1 MSADHTWLGNRMPCP
16 SRDRGTFWMPRRVP
30 EETAAYTAWAGCLQA
45 PSALRHPVAGGMCLS
60 LLLQH
65 LLYLPC
71 PIKTGQSMCVA
82 SISAK
87 SLSSSPNQICPSS
100 MDPSAG
106 PLAMSRYAMALLM
119 PKSSPAVALRLGA
132 ICVVVAK
139 LLEEVALSAKAVRSS
154 RGHRHTFAC
163 SLLAHSVLALPNMSS
178 APASSSSFQLTAS
191 DRLYTVPRC
200 YWGEHLLLLCDLKRH
215 LHLELWAVG
224 LPCRL

>member
-30 EETAAYTAWAGCLQA
+30 EETAAYSMGRCLQA

-71 PIKTGQSMCVA
+71 PIGRGSRCVWHR
-82 SISAK
+82 SVRR

-100 MDPSAG
+100 IDPSAG
-106 PLAMSRYAMALLM
+106 PLAMSRYAM
-119 PKSSPAVALRLGA
+119 ALRLGA

-139 LLEEVALSAKAVRSS
+139 LLEEVALNAKAVRSS

-163 SLLAHSVLALPNMSS
+163 SLLAHFVLALPNMSS
-178 APASSSSFQLTAS
+178 APASSSSFQLAAG
-191 DRLYTVPRC
+191 DRLYTVSRC
-200 YWGEHLLLLCDLKRH
+200 YRGERLLLLFDLKRH